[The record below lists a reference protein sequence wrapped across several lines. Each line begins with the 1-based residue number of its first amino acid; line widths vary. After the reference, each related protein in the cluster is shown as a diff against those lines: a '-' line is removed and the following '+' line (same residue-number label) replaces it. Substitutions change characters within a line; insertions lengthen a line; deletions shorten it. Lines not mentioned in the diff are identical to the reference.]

1 MKALKLLPA
10 CLLSL
15 CLASTAALGQ
25 TNTVGVF
32 TQSEEAYDGY
42 TLMPI
47 TANGETYLIDNC
59 GEKIHSWTSEYNAG
73 MMAYLLP
80 DGSLIRAGRT
90 NNTNFPAGGA
100 GGIIERF
107 DWEGNLTWSYLIS
120 SSTECQHH
128 DIAPMPNGN
137 VLALVWK
144 AYPGEDWI
152 AQGRDPALTALEVW
166 SLSIVEIEPQGL
178 DGGEVVWEWKSID
191 HLIQDFDPTLP
202 NFGDPSMHPS
212 QLDVNYDAGGS
223 DSDWLH
229 TNSIIYN
236 EELDQIMVSSRDFNE
251 LWVIDHSIPNDMT
264 ATAAGHLLY
273 RWGNPEAYGRGTEE
287 DRVFFGQHDA
297 KWIDNGQV
305 MVFSNGLE
313 RPEGQ
318 FSTVDIITPPLNAD
332 GTYSLSPE
340 EPWGPLT
347 IDWRFPDSLDA
358 EFFSP
363 ITSGAQQLPNGN
375 ILITEGLRCDIREVN
390 WDQEVVWRYVNPMGA
405 FGATVQGEDPF
416 LNGVFK
422 AERYPA
428 SHPGLA
434 GRDLTPQGLLE
445 ITDNPPACTLFPEP
459 SCPGDLN
466 GNYLIDVSD
475 LLGMLSE
482 FGCSSNCNDD
492 LDGDGTIGIGDL
504 LILLGGLGL
513 PCPS

>member
-1 MKALKLLPA
+1 MKLNCALA
-10 CLLSL
+10 
-15 CLASTAALGQ
+15 AALTLPLSILSTKAQ
-25 TNTVGVF
+25 EPTVGVLF
-32 TQSEEAYDGY
+32 QSEASYDGY
-42 TLMPI
+42 TLMPV
-47 TANGETYLIDNC
+47 TASSNTYLLNNC
-59 GEKIHSWTSEYNAG
+59 GEVVNTWVSQYKAG

-80 DGSLIRAGRT
+80 DGGLMRAGKT
-90 NNTNFPAGGA
+90 NNQVFGAGGA
-100 GGIIERF
+100 GGIIEQF
-107 DWEGNLTWSYLIS
+107 DWEGNLLWSYLIS
-120 SSTECQHH
+120 SPTQCQHH
-128 DIAPMPNGN
+128 DIAVLPNGN

-144 AYPGEDWI
+144 AYPAEEWI
-152 AQGRDPALTALEVW
+152 VRGRNPELTPDDVVW
-166 SLSIVEIEPQGL
+166 GTCIMEIEPQGAQSG
-178 DGGEVVWEWKSID
+178 DVVWKWEAIN
-191 HLIQDFDPTLP
+191 HLVQNFDPELP
-202 NFGDPSMHPS
+202 NFGEPSAFPR
-212 QLDVNYDAGGS
+212 QLDVNYQATANDR
-223 DSDWLH
+223 DWLH

-504 LILLGGLGL
+504 LILLAGIGL
-513 PCPS
+513 PCPY